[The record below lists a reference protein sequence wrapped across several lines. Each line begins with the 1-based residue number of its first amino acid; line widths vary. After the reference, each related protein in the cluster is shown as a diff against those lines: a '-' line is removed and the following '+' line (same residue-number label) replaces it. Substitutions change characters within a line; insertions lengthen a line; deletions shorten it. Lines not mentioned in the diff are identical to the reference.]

1 MNSIIIIIMKHGHF
15 MDPEKKTWTIC
26 WFDHSKKK
34 SAFFFLSRIVCHFK
48 KKVRKKNR
56 THTELCRQAVSLKV
70 FWNFKTY
77 GQVLDFFFIFS
88 FIHSFESVNS
98 MVIFF
103 SLERQTKPFFCVQT
117 SINSMTF
124 QWLLNMI
131 TIIIAV
137 HSINRW

>member
-1 MNSIIIIIMKHGHF
+1 MVISWTLKEKLGPFVDLTIPKKSRHSFFCLVLFAISKKRW
-15 MDPEKKTWTIC
+15 EKKIEPIQSYVVKRSRWRFSRTLKLMVRC
-26 WFDHSKKK
+26 W
-34 SAFFFLSRIVCHFK
+34 I
-48 KKVRKKNR
+48 
-56 THTELCRQAVSLKV
+56 
-70 FWNFKTY
+70 
-77 GQVLDFFFIFS
+77 FIFIFA